1 MEKAN
6 YSRLARPGVSVFG
19 IRRGTLS
26 HARLRI
32 PFNRF
37 LPRSFV
43 QGERKHGLFT
53 EQVPVS
59 GYVGCSKNLKDLK
72 GVRQEGASDGWSGI
86 EKV

>member
-1 MEKAN
+1 LGKAN
-6 YSRLARPGVSVFG
+6 YSRLARPGVFVFG

-43 QGERKHGLFT
+43 SERKHELKHGLFT

-59 GYVGCSKNLKDLK
+59 AYVGCLKNLKDLK

-86 EKV
+86 